1 MKLGISTYA
10 YTWSIGIKGVEPA
23 YRMTVL
29 DVLQKA
35 HELGVKVVQVGPNLP
50 LDRLTQQEFDT
61 VLQKAREWEIEL
73 ELGTCGLEYRHLVR
87 WISLADRAGARLLR
101 TTPESA
107 EGEVPSSSA
116 MKRDLGA
123 IIPELATRSVRL
135 ALENYKLPTKLLA
148 GTLAELHSPWLGATL
163 DTVNSMGVPEG
174 IEHVVRTLAPHTFC
188 LHIKEFV
195 VRRMW
200 HMLGFTVEG
209 APVGKGQLD
218 LPWLLETLRAAGV
231 SPNAILEVWVP
242 QQKTLEETIA
252 LEQAWVIES
261 INFLRRY
268 IPD

>member
-10 YTWSIGIKGVEPA
+10 YTWSIGIKGAEPA

-29 DVLQKA
+29 DVLRKA
-35 HELGVKVVQVGPNLP
+35 HELGVKVVQIGPNLP
-50 LDRLTQQEFDT
+50 LDRLTEQEFDT

-73 ELGTCGLEYRHLVR
+73 ELGTCGLEYNHLVR
-87 WISLADRAGARLLR
+87 WISLADRTGARLVR

-107 EGEVPSSSA
+107 EGEIPSPWA

-123 IIPELATRSVRL
+123 IIPELAAHSVRL

-148 GTLAELHSPWLGATL
+148 GTFAELHSPWLGATL
-163 DTVNSMGVPEG
+163 DTVNSMGVAEG
-174 IEHVVRTLAPHTFC
+174 IEHVVETLASHTFC

-209 APVGKGQLD
+209 VPAGKGQLD
-218 LPWLLETLRAAGV
+218 VPWLLETLSAAGV
-231 SPNAILEVWVP
+231 SPNAILEVWAP

-252 LEQAWVIES
+252 LEQAWVVES